1 MIMILIGIILAIVR
15 SDTFVT
21 GNEPLFKTDENR
33 EVYQLF
39 LFFEVFG
46 EAILFFTGMYKDLF
60 NSLF

>member
-15 SDTFVT
+15 SETFVT
-21 GNEPLFKTDENR
+21 GEPLFKTDENR
-33 EVYQLF
+33 ELYQLF

-46 EAILFFTGMYKDLF
+46 EVILFFTGMYKDLF

>member
-15 SDTFVT
+15 SETSVT
-21 GNEPLFKTDENR
+21 GEPIFKTDENR
-33 EVYQLF
+33 ELYQLF

-46 EAILFFTGMYKDLF
+46 EVILFFTGMYKDLF

>member
-1 MIMILIGIILAIVR
+1 MIMILIGIILAIK

-21 GNEPLFKTDENR
+21 GEPIFKTDENR
-33 EVYQLF
+33 ELYQLL

-46 EAILFFTGMYKDLF
+46 EVILFFSGMYKDLF